1 MPIDDTRSKLK
12 NPKAAEVASA
22 GTYFGSSLAL
32 KTLVEISPE
41 ELANAT
47 MTAATTARL
56 DSLGVLLEYHALT
69 RTDGAKAPVVSKKQA
84 K

>member
-12 NPKAAEVASA
+12 NPKAAVFKHCVGKANSYMTNTSPEVASA

-47 MTAATTARL
+47 V
-56 DSLGVLLEYHALT
+56 DQ
-69 RTDGAKAPVVSKKQA
+69 VS
-84 K
+84 